1 MKIYHTL
8 NEYEEAA
15 GRGELPFR
23 SSAVTLGK
31 FDGVHL
37 GHQALLRRVKEASG
51 KGLSAVVFAI
61 DVRQEGI
68 LSHRER
74 ACFLEQAGMDV
85 LTECPFSREFM
96 NLTPVEFI
104 ERILVGILHAE
115 YIAVGTDFRFGHRRM
130 GDAQLLCALAGQYG
144 YRTEIV
150 PKERYAGLEISSTRV
165 RDALQKGD
173 MELAKHLLGRSYPV
187 AGRVMHG
194 NHIGTGLGMPTI
206 NLLPEENKL
215 LPPLGVY
222 ASHTVL
228 EDGRMIAGVT
238 NLGYK
243 PTVGS
248 SAVSAETNLFDFHED
263 LYGSMVRTGF
273 EYFIRPE
280 RKFDSLQDL
289 AAQVEKDIR
298 TAEAYF
304 SGRPV

>member
-23 SSAVTLGK
+23 ASAVTLGK

-37 GHQALLRRVKEASG
+37 GHQALLKRVKEASG
-51 KGLSAVVFAI
+51 SGLSAVVFAI

-74 ACFLEQAGMDV
+74 AAFLKQAGMDV
-85 LTECPFSREFM
+85 LTECPFSKEFM
-96 NLTPVEFI
+96 NLTPLEFI
-104 ERILVGILHAE
+104 ERILIGILHAE
-115 YIAVGTDFRFGHRRM
+115 YIAVGTDFRFGHKRM
-130 GDAQLLCALAGQYG
+130 GDAQLLASLAGKYG

-150 PKERYAGLEISSTRV
+150 LKERYAGLEISSTRV
-165 RDALQKGD
+165 REALLNGD
-173 MELAKHLLGRSYPV
+173 MELAEHLLGRSYPI

-206 NLLPEENKL
+206 NLIPEENKL
-215 LPPLGVY
+215 LPPRGVY
-222 ASHTVL
+222 ASRTVL
-228 EDGRMIAGVT
+228 EDGRVIAGVT

-248 SAVSAETNLFDFHED
+248 SMISAETNLFDFHED

-273 EYFIRPE
+273 EHFIRPE
-280 RKFDSLQDL
+280 TKFASLQDL
-289 AAQVEKDIR
+289 AEQVEKDIR
-298 TAEAYF
+298 TAKEYL
-304 SGRPV
+304 SIS

>member
-23 SSAVTLGK
+23 ASAVTLGK

-37 GHQALLRRVKEASG
+37 GHQALLKRVKEASG
-51 KGLSAVVFAI
+51 SGLSAVVFAI

-74 ACFLEQAGMDV
+74 AAFLKQAGMDV
-85 LTECPFSREFM
+85 LTECPFSKEFM
-96 NLTPVEFI
+96 NLTPLEFI
-104 ERILVGILHAE
+104 ERILIGILHAE
-115 YIAVGTDFRFGHRRM
+115 YIAVGTDFRFGHKRM
-130 GDAQLLCALAGQYG
+130 GDAQLLASLAGKYG

-165 RDALQKGD
+165 REALLKGD
-173 MELAKHLLGRSYPV
+173 MELAEQLLGRSYPI

-206 NLLPEENKL
+206 NLIPEENKL
-215 LPPLGVY
+215 LPPRGVY
-222 ASHTVL
+222 ASRTVL
-228 EDGRMIAGVT
+228 EDGRVIAGVT

-248 SAVSAETNLFDFHED
+248 SMISAETNLFDFHED

-273 EYFIRPE
+273 ERFIRPE
-280 RKFDSLQDL
+280 TKFASLRDL
-289 AAQVEKDIR
+289 AEQVEKDIR
-298 TAEAYF
+298 TAKEYL
-304 SGRPV
+304 SIS